1 MRTKSAWVEFRYR
14 TYARTGYD
22 NCGWFFARGR
32 AMPTHR
38 YHIGQIVFL
47 EPSRGLNISGGVYII
62 TKKLPERDGEP
73 EYRVKSGNED
83 YERVVSESQMRLAG
97 D

>member
-1 MRTKSAWVEFRYR
+1 
-14 TYARTGYD
+14 
-22 NCGWFFARGR
+22 
-32 AMPTHR
+32 MPTHR
-38 YHIGQIVFL
+38 FQIHQIVFL
-47 EPSRGLNISGGVYII
+47 EPSRGQNIPGGVCII

-73 EYRVKSGNED
+73 AYRVKSGNDD